1 MASLLRPPATPI
13 SAKNEQNSNFSVKHH
28 QDKTCSWHCP
38 FCSFKTIESNST
50 RRSHEI
56 RDHLGRCHPFEFKK
70 AQQESSESQASNQL
84 RHGLGIMKQV
94 KPLEFVKIKKEDAGF
109 SCPYCR
115 LGTVHMP
122 SNSTLR
128 RKTLKH
134 HLKQCKKAPKDC
146 SIRQLRTDIMKKDK
160 KVSLVA
166 DDQKQKQKMKE
177 GIQRKAHARA
187 CKLGHTPIHISFLKQ
202 KKCQTIQF
210 CTTCLQAASHSRKW
224 GTPCKGH
231 ADLQLRIPPSLQWW
245 KHHFKLIGKDKLRNE
260 IGLSFSQLKMIEAS
274 LEKFE
279 IDRKKRITDKK
290 RRLIKGIFTKKE
302 CKARRL
308 AGLRKRSVDI
318 AINYGHSPLRL
329 HAQKIWQPTAC
340 TNLVC
345 GKCWKSSTNKLY
357 LEAAMFWISFDW

>member
-1 MASLLRPPATPI
+1 
-13 SAKNEQNSNFSVKHH
+13 
-28 QDKTCSWHCP
+28 
-38 FCSFKTIESNST
+38 
-50 RRSHEI
+50 
-56 RDHLGRCHPFEFKK
+56 
-70 AQQESSESQASNQL
+70 
-84 RHGLGIMKQV
+84 
-94 KPLEFVKIKKEDAGF
+94 
-109 SCPYCR
+109 
-115 LGTVHMP
+115 
-122 SNSTLR
+122 
-128 RKTLKH
+128 
-134 HLKQCKKAPKDC
+134 
-146 SIRQLRTDIMKKDK
+146 MKKDK